1 MALSKTPDKLFYRQE
16 EVCRLA
22 RIEPETLESWEKEFP
37 FLQAGQAGD
46 GKKIFRA
53 RDVEIIRRIKQLL
66 AEKSV
71 TLAGARRKIETEFG
85 LKPTP
90 AVHPD
95 KLLKA
100 LWQVR
105 DELQEIARALGP
117 RPKKS

>member
-1 MALSKTPDKLFYRQE
+1 MR
-16 EVCRLA
+16 
-22 RIEPETLESWEKEFP
+22 P
-37 FLQAGQAGD
+37 F
-46 GKKIFRA
+46 FA
-53 RDVEIIRRIKQLL
+53 RDGLPL
-66 AEKSV
+66 APDQTLASNVTANNFQDVQNFLKNGGQRVQQDLDADGIYAQVLYPSV

-105 DELQEIARALGP
+105 DELQEIARTLGP
-117 RPKKS
+117 RAKKTDFFPRVLL

>member
-1 MALSKTPDKLFYRQE
+1 MSPAKTPDKLFYRQD
-16 EVCRLA
+16 EVCRLVK
-22 RIEPETLESWEKEFP
+22 IDPETLEDWEKEFP
-37 FLQAGQAGD
+37 FLLAGQAGD

-53 RDVEIIRRIKQLL
+53 RDLEIIRRIKQVL

-90 AVHPD
+90 SVHPD

-105 DELQEIARALGP
+105 DDLRDLAQALGP
-117 RPKKS
+117 RAKKN

>member
-1 MALSKTPDKLFYRQE
+1 MSSSKTPAKLYFRQD

-22 RIEPETLESWEKEFP
+22 KIDPDTLEVWEKEFP
-37 FLQAGQAGD
+37 FVQAGQASN

-53 RDVEIIRRIKQLL
+53 RDLEIIRRIKQLL
-66 AEKSV
+66 SEKSV

-90 AVHPD
+90 AVRSD
-95 KLLKA
+95 EMLKV

-105 DELQEIARALGP
+105 DDLREISQTLGP
-117 RPKKS
+117 RAKKN

>member
-1 MALSKTPDKLFYRQE
+1 MCPAKIPNKLFYRLD

-22 RIEPETLESWEKEFP
+22 EDR
-37 FLQAGQAGD
+37 AGD
-46 GKKIFRA
+46 PRGLGKGIPFPPGRAGGGRAKIFRA
-53 RDVEIIRRIKQLL
+53 RDLEIIRRIKQVL

-71 TLAGARRKIETEFG
+71 TLAGARRKIEAEFG

-105 DELQEIARALGP
+105 DELQELAQTLGP
-117 RPKKS
+117 RAKKN

>member
-1 MALSKTPDKLFYRQE
+1 MCPAKTPNKLFYRQD

-22 RIEPETLESWEKEFP
+22 KIEPETLEVWEKEFP

-46 GKKIFRA
+46 GTKIFRA
-53 RDVEIIRRIKQLL
+53 RDLEIIRRIKQLL

-71 TLAGARRKIETEFG
+71 TLAGARRKIEAEFG

-105 DELQEIARALGP
+105 DELQEIAQTLGP
-117 RPKKS
+117 RAKKN

>member
-1 MALSKTPDKLFYRQE
+1 MSPSKTPDKLFYRQE
-16 EVCRLA
+16 EICRLA
-22 RIEPETLESWEKEFP
+22 KIDPETLEAWEKEFP

-53 RDVEIIRRIKQLL
+53 RDLDIVRRIRQLL
-66 AEKSV
+66 AEKIV
-71 TLAGARRKIETEFG
+71 TLAGARRRIEEEFG

-90 AVHPD
+90 SVHPD

-105 DELQEIARALGP
+105 DELRDIAQALGP
-117 RPKKS
+117 RTKKY

>member
-1 MALSKTPDKLFYRQE
+1 MSPSKTPAKLFYRQD

-22 RIEPETLESWEKEFP
+22 KIDPDTLEAWEKEFP

-46 GKKIFRA
+46 GKKIFRV
-53 RDVEIIRRIKQLL
+53 RDLEIIRRIKQLL

-71 TLAGARRKIETEFG
+71 TLAGARRKIEAEFG

-90 AVHPD
+90 AVRSD
-95 KLLKA
+95 ELLKA

-105 DELQEIARALGP
+105 DDLREISQALGS
-117 RPKKS
+117 RAKK

>member
-1 MALSKTPDKLFYRQE
+1 MNPAKTPAKLFYRE
-16 EVCRLA
+16 DEVCRLA
-22 RIEPETLESWEKEFP
+22 RIDPDTLESWEKEFP

-53 RDVEIIRRIKQLL
+53 KDLEIIRRIKQIL
-66 AEKSV
+66 AEKIV
-71 TLAGARRKIETEFG
+71 TLAGARRRIEEEFG

-100 LWQVR
+100 LWKVR
-105 DELQEIARALGP
+105 DDLLEISQALGP
-117 RPKKS
+117 RAKK